1 MELKSCNPIFKL
13 SIFSLLLLMNNIW
26 LIQSSCSK
34 NDKISNTNCF
44 NDVIVFKDSKW
55 RAGHSALNK
64 DGVFIM
70 EFSVDDESG
79 DRLFY
84 GLKPNG
90 RYYFSNDTATK
101 KVTLPKKH
109 YSIDNSDKDIAAR
122 YESINSFVSLKTDI
136 NKEKE
141 YFLSLSTYYC
151 YIEMYDITS
160 ESISYD
166 AMYTY
171 PYFGAPIFSFKFD
184 LSESNYSGN
193 LIYYL
198 AYSHNDKE
206 EEYGNKMSV
215 KKISFSSTT

>member
-1 MELKSCNPIFKL
+1 MELKSRNPIFKL
-13 SIFSLLLLMNNIW
+13 SIFPLLLLISNIW

-44 NDVIVFKDSKW
+44 NNVIVFKDSNW

-70 EFSVDDESG
+70 EFSVDSESG

-84 GLKPNG
+84 GLKKNG
-90 RYYFSNDTATK
+90 RYFFSDNSATK

-109 YSIDNSDKDIAAR
+109 YSIENSNKNITAR

-136 NKEKE
+136 NEEKE
-141 YFLSLSTYYC
+141 YLLSLSTYYC

-160 ESISYD
+160 ENITYD
-166 AMYTY
+166 AMYT
-171 PYFGAPIFSFKFD
+171 FFQ
-184 LSESNYSGN
+184 
-193 LIYYL
+193 
-198 AYSHNDKE
+198 
-206 EEYGNKMSV
+206 V
-215 KKISFSSTT
+215 